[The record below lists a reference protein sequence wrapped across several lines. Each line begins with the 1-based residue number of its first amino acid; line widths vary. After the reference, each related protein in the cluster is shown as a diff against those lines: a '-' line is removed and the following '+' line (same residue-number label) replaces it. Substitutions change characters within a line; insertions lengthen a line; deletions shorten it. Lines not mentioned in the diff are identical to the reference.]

1 LTNDYYPVLAKELF
15 ELAVEVVQMTDVD
28 LDFINLS
35 GGIGVNYK
43 PDEVENDI
51 AKIGDGVRQAYEAVL
66 TPNGLGN
73 VKIFTELGR
82 FMLALTATSSP
93 RSSIKNKL
101 TVITWVSMR
110 VLSIF

>member
-1 LTNDYYPVLAKELF
+1 MDNPKNQNLAWLKTNWFKPLKTVSTWREKFGIHSFLASNTLTNDYYPVLAKELL

-51 AKIGDGVRQAYEAVL
+51 AKIGDGVRQAY
-66 TPNGLGN
+66 
-73 VKIFTELGR
+73 
-82 FMLALTATSSP
+82 
-93 RSSIKNKL
+93 RSGAD
-101 TVITWVSMR
+101 T
-110 VLSIF
+110 